1 MVKYNNNLV
10 FVSYVVAF
18 LGSYL
23 TICLCEQLRLSYLR
37 TTDNSVYE
45 KLKWFILMG
54 CALGGVGIWC
64 MHFIGMSAMR
74 MEDSQGNILTFYY
87 NIPITIASLI
97 VAMVVTSLGMMIMS
111 YDRLFAK
118 TKKEILEMFVND
130 LKHLS
135 LTDAMKVQDST
146 IFVLILTKD
155 VRYLILGGIVTGGG
169 ICIMHY
175 TGMAAMTYYGHL
187 TWNWGIVVASVFIAI
202 IAATAAFGI
211 LFRLLSIFP
220 GKESLRLMFA
230 VIMGIAVCGMHYT
243 GMEAAMFMYDA
254 DGMEE
259 HPDRFSNSSLYWKD
273 SQLAVPTILGALA
286 ASLVLSMI
294 IMEDM
299 RRHFQCYYHKTS
311 YSGERPLQQD
321 IEREFELSAN
331 SAEIAD
337 KTNVA
342 KVHSPEDTV
351 NICEEP

>member
-10 FVSYVVAF
+10 FVSYAVAF

-37 TTDNSVYE
+37 TTDNSSYE

-74 MEDSQGNILTFYY
+74 MEDSAGNILTFYY
-87 NIPITIASLI
+87 NIPITITSLI

-118 TKKEILEMFVND
+118 TKKEILDMFVND

-135 LTDAMKVQDST
+135 FTDAMKVQDST

-155 VRYLILGGIVTGGG
+155 VRYLIAGGVVTGGG

-187 TWNWGIVVASVFIAI
+187 TWNWGIVVASVFIAV

-243 GMEAAMFMYDA
+243 GMEAAMFMYDPQA
-254 DGMEE
+254 AEE

-273 SQLAVPTILGALA
+273 SQLAIPTIMGALA

-331 SAEIAD
+331 SAEIQE
-337 KTNVA
+337 KTEA
-342 KVHSPEDTV
+342 GIVHNPEKTV
-351 NICEEP
+351 NICDEP

>member
-1 MVKYNNNLV
+1 MLVKYNNNLV
-10 FVSYVVAF
+10 LVSYAVAF

-37 TTDNSVYE
+37 TTDNSIGE
-45 KLKWFILMG
+45 KLKWFIFMG
-54 CALGGVGIWC
+54 CALGGVGIWA

-74 MEDSQGNILTFYY
+74 MEDSSGNAITFYY

-97 VAMVVTSLGMMIMS
+97 VAMVVTSLGMTIMS

-130 LKHLS
+130 LKYLS

-155 VRYLILGGIVTGGG
+155 VRFLILGGILTGAG
-169 ICIMHY
+169 ISIMHY
-175 TGMAAMTYYGHL
+175 TGMAAIRFHGRL
-187 TWNWGIVVASVFIAI
+187 TWNWGIVVASVFIAV

-220 GKESLRLMFA
+220 GKESLRILFA
-230 VIMGIAVCGMHYT
+230 IIVGIAVCGMHYT

-254 DGMEE
+254 QAAEE
-259 HPDRFSNSSLYWKD
+259 HPNKFSNSSLYWKD
-273 SQLAVPTILGALA
+273 SELAIPTILSALA
-286 ASLVLSMI
+286 VSMVLSMI

-299 RRHFQCYYHKTS
+299 RRHFQCYYLKTS
-311 YSGERPLQQD
+311 YLGQRPLQKD
-321 IEREFELSAN
+321 LEREFEITAHSATIEE
-331 SAEIAD
+331 SRTTRSQEIAI
-337 KTNVA
+337 T
-342 KVHSPEDTV
+342 
-351 NICEEP
+351 ICDEP